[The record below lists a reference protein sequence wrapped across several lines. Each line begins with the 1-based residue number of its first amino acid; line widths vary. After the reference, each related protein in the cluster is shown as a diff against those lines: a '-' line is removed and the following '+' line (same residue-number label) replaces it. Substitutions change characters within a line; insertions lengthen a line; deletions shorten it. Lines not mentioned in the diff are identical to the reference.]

1 MKLLCNHF
9 KRICEF
15 VYSGFVQTCDELVIG
30 CVKHF
35 PLRMVIVRQLM
46 WMQYVNSCRGHPELN
61 RDLLCWGGRKNGMI
75 AKKHRSIRNPFTLDV
90 VVFYFCFC
98 NKKGSDG
105 NATTISRKKFI
116 ENCTKVYS
124 DTFLM
129 NFQTLEFQDDIQ
141 PIFVS
146 VLAG

>member
-1 MKLLCNHF
+1 
-9 KRICEF
+9 
-15 VYSGFVQTCDELVIG
+15 
-30 CVKHF
+30 
-35 PLRMVIVRQLM
+35 
-46 WMQYVNSCRGHPELN
+46 
-61 RDLLCWGGRKNGMI
+61 MI

-116 ENCTKVYS
+116 ENCTKVYF

-141 PIFVS
+141 PMFVS